1 MNSPSRDVIT
11 NTPSLTRRLLLNRE
25 KVVEEKLGRSRVFG
39 CLCDSCPLGPDRN
52 ETEIVLRKLFEES
65 SAAVEGASTGRE
77 GKRAS
82 VVEADHSDGG
92 SGTTNP
98 LDILGDELLNGL
110 PSVSLNNLVV
120 SEKCKTLECFYPGEE
135 KCITGKERHRH
146 RWGK

>member
-1 MNSPSRDVIT
+1 MDSPSRDVIT

-39 CLCDSCPLGPDRN
+39 CLRDSCPLGPDGD
-52 ETEIVLRKLFEES
+52 ETEIVLRKLLEES
-65 SAAVEGASTGRE
+65 SAAVERASTGGE
-77 GKRAS
+77 GKGAS
-82 VVEADHSDGG
+82 VVEADDSDGG

-110 PSVSLNNLVV
+110 PSVSLNDLVV
-120 SEKCKTLECFYPGEE
+120 PERCKTLECLYPGEG
-135 KCITGKERHRH
+135 KCITGKEQHRH